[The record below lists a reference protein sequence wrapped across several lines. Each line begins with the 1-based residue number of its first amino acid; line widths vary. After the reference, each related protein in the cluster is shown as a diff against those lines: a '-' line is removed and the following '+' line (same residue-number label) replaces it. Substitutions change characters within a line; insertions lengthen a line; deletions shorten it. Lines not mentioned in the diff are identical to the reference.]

1 MFLFCF
7 LSWALHTKRLK
18 KYALYLDKFWSRVW
32 NVPGPLFRL
41 PLIVKRCP
49 GTRFIYIYIL
59 NIIYITWYNLATATV
74 ASIDDVEDDFAT
86 DIWIEWINGNE
97 SHHKNFGWPGYVVN
111 NFLSLSFFS
120 RVSKDFKKY
129 LTFDLQTLRIICTLL
144 LNHDK
149 HIVI

>member
-49 GTRFIYIYIL
+49 GTRFIYIY
-59 NIIYITWYNLATATV
+59 TKYNLYYLIHFGYCDS
-74 ASIDDVEDDFAT
+74 SINRCVEDDFAT

>member
-1 MFLFCF
+1 M
-7 LSWALHTKRLK
+7 
-18 KYALYLDKFWSRVW
+18 
-32 NVPGPLFRL
+32 NQM
-41 PLIVKRCP
+41 
-49 GTRFIYIYIL
+49 
-59 NIIYITWYNLATATV
+59 
-74 ASIDDVEDDFAT
+74 ID
-86 DIWIEWINGNE
+86 GNE
-97 SHHKNFGWPGYVVN
+97 SHHKNFGWSGYVAN